1 MNWDLAKGEFMK
13 TQLLR
18 LILAISLIS
27 SMWSIPAASASVIYC
42 KKGLSTA
49 TISGLSPKCPTG
61 FVKTNVAATQPQP
74 VKSTKA
80 KKTTPKITCTSDDLA
95 NLVFYANKV
104 PTANSLIQNYLA
116 DKEAY
121 LNQARQDMATGNYLN
136 ANLDRQQAAG
146 AQADA
151 QGIVNTMENFKKLF
165 DLLAAKCPNA
175 GIEWQG
181 VMSAS

>member
-1 MNWDLAKGEFMK
+1 V
-13 TQLLR
+13 
-18 LILAISLIS
+18 AIGLIS
-27 SMWSIPAASASVIYC
+27 PLSSISVANASVIYC
-42 KKGLSTA
+42 KKGTSTA
-49 TISGLSPKCPTG
+49 TISGLSPKCPIG
-61 FVKTNVAATQPQP
+61 FVKTSIVATQPQP
-74 VKSTKA
+74 ARSTKV

-104 PTANSLIQNYLA
+104 PTANSLIQNYLS

-151 QGIVNTMENFKKLF
+151 NGIVATMENFKKLF
-165 DLLAAKCPNA
+165 DVLSTKCPNA